1 MGLKDKLV
9 HAWSAFSSS
18 TNDNFVD
25 WANGG
30 SASYGSTPP
39 QRQRSRVSND
49 RSIISSIYT
58 RLSIDISQIEINHVK
73 LDQNGRYKET
83 VNSFL
88 NECLTLDANL
98 DQTSSAFM
106 QDAAMTLFEEGVI
119 AIVPVETDINPEVSM
134 AYDIKELRVG
144 KIVKWFP
151 DRVTISVY
159 DQTKGKREDVTMP
172 KKHVAIIENPLY
184 SVMNEPNGTLQRLIR
199 KLSLLD
205 SIDEAAGSGKLD
217 LIIQLPYVIKSE
229 ARRQQA
235 NQRRTDI
242 EEQLKNGKYGIAYTD
257 GTERIT
263 QLNRPAENNMLAQ
276 IEKLQAS
283 LYSQLGLTEGVFNGT
298 ANEAEMLNYNNRTIK
313 PILKAITQEM
323 KRKFLSKTARSRTHG
338 HSIMFMLDPFSL
350 LPISAIADIAD
361 KFIRNKIATSNEIRG
376 ILQMKPSEDQS
387 ADVLN
392 NPNMPDEGT
401 PPASGAT
408 PPEGAPDTAEQD
420 AMMSDLFDGIENDID
435 EIIAGAG
442 GP

>member
-9 HAWSAFSSS
+9 HAWNAFGSNS
-18 TNDNFVD
+18 TEDALSD
-25 WANGG
+25 WGTTYGG
-30 SASYGSTPP
+30 NASYTSVHP

-58 RLSIDISQIEINHVK
+58 RLSIDVSQVDITHVK
-73 LDQNGRYKET
+73 VDQNGRYKET
-83 VNSFL
+83 IPSFF

-98 DQTSSAFM
+98 DQTAIAFK
-106 QDAAMTLFEEGVI
+106 QDMAMTMFEEGVI
-119 AIVPVETDINPEVSM
+119 AIVPVETDINPEVTM

-144 KIVKWFP
+144 KVIKWYP
-151 DRVTISVY
+151 DKVTMSVY
-159 DQTKGKREDVTMP
+159 DQEAGKRKDITMP
-172 KKHVAIIENPLY
+172 KKHVAIVENPLY

-229 ARRQQA
+229 ARRKQA
-235 NQRRTDI
+235 NNRRQDI
-242 EEQLKNGKYGIAYTD
+242 EDQLKNGKYGIAYTD

-298 ANEAEMLNYNNRTIK
+298 ANEAEMLNYNNRTVK

-323 KRKFLSKTARSRTHG
+323 QRKFLSKTARSKTHG
-338 HSIMFMLDPFSL
+338 HAIMFNVDAFSL
-350 LPISAIADIAD
+350 LPISSIADIGD
-361 KFIRNKIATSNEIRG
+361 KFIRNKILTPNEIRG
-376 ILQMKPSEDQS
+376 ILGFPPSDDES
-387 ADVLN
+387 ADKLN
-392 NPNMPDEGT
+392 NPNMPNEEPPNGPTTDAST
-401 PPASGAT
+401 PPPEAT
-408 PPEGAPDTAEQD
+408 
-420 AMMSDLFDGIENDID
+420 
-435 EIIAGAG
+435 
-442 GP
+442 

>member
-1 MGLKDKLV
+1 MGLKDRLA
-9 HAWSAFSSS
+9 HAWTAFGN
-18 TNDNFVD
+18 TEERFGD
-25 WANGG
+25 WMAGPG
-30 SASYGSTPP
+30 TSSYGAAPP
-39 QRQRSRVSND
+39 QRARSRVSND
-49 RSIISSIYT
+49 RSIIASIYT
-58 RLSIDISQIEINHVK
+58 RLSIDISQVEIRHVK

-83 VNSFL
+83 LNSFL

-98 DQTSSAFM
+98 DQASAAFM
-106 QDAAMTLFEEGVI
+106 QDVAMTLFEEGVI
-119 AIVPVETDINPEVSM
+119 AIVPVRTDINPELSM
-134 AYDIKELRVG
+134 AYDIQELRVG

-151 DRVTISVY
+151 DKVTVSVY
-159 DQTKGKREDVTMP
+159 NQEKGKRQDVTLL
-172 KKHVAIIENPLY
+172 KKHVAIVENPLY

-205 SIDEAAGSGKLD
+205 TIDEATGSGKLD

-242 EEQLKNGKYGIAYTD
+242 EDQLKNGKYGIAYTD

-276 IEKLQAS
+276 IDKLQTS

-323 KRKFLSKTARSRTHG
+323 KRKFLSKTARSASYG
-338 HSIMFMLDPFSL
+338 HSITFHVDAFSL

-361 KFIRNKIATSNEIRG
+361 KFIRNKIASANEIRG
-376 ILQMKPSEDQS
+376 ILGMPPSTDEG
-387 ADVLN
+387 ADKLN
-392 NPNMPDEGT
+392 NPNMPTEQ
-401 PPASGAT
+401 PQPEAPAPAAAPSGQ
-408 PPEGAPDTAEQD
+408 PPEAT
-420 AMMSDLFDGIENDID
+420 
-435 EIIAGAG
+435 
-442 GP
+442 

>member
-1 MGLKDKLV
+1 MGLKDRLA
-9 HAWSAFSSS
+9 HAWNAFGSS
-18 TNDNFVD
+18 TNDPFAD
-25 WANGG
+25 WGTYGG
-30 SASYGSTPP
+30 NASYGSTPP

-58 RLSIDISQIEINHVK
+58 RLSIDISQVEINHVK

-83 VNSFL
+83 VNSYL

-151 DRVTISVY
+151 DKVTVSVY
-159 DQTKGKREDVTMP
+159 DQTKGKREDVTLP
-172 KKHVAIIENPLY
+172 KKIVAIIENPLY

-338 HSIMFMLDPFSL
+338 HSIMFMVDPFSL

-361 KFIRNKIATSNEIRG
+361 KFIRNKIATANEIRG
-376 ILQMKPSEDQS
+376 ILQMKPSEDEG
-387 ADVLN
+387 ADKLN
-392 NPNMPDEGT
+392 NPNMPDEKPAAEAPPAQIT
-401 PPASGAT
+401 PPPEAT
-408 PPEGAPDTAEQD
+408 
-420 AMMSDLFDGIENDID
+420 
-435 EIIAGAG
+435 
-442 GP
+442 